1 VPPGQ
6 VIMQSRPCTKCKYEL
21 KGLRI
26 GGKCPECGE
35 PIRAR
40 RKSFGPREG
49 TMTDA
54 PPAYVKRVGL
64 GFTIMSTGILAAI
77 FGVPLS
83 CFVQNALLGAVLLGS
98 LAWVAGTWI
107 ISMPRPP
114 EFAEHE
120 NPIMD
125 NARWRLGVRVASSM
139 WVLYLLLAIGA
150 VAAADVGILGPT
162 LRIMAGIVGLAA
174 FIGLVP
180 LSVYVAEIE
189 FWMSD
194 DTGGWQLRG
203 AAWGILVFGVLYIMT
218 TAVAPFLGL
227 WCLIV
232 VLVAAGVLG
241 WHIIGCASRTR
252 WVLKYQNQNEGRVER
267 ITERLRDR
275 SERGGTVAGSMPC
288 LGCGYELRGL
298 PFGGRCPEC
307 GTSYADLT
315 PFPALPDPVKDE
327 TPIDLDDSGHS
338 ETIRPAIQHIGKRQ
352 PYGTPPPP
360 PLPRDDS
367 PIPLDGDEDLP
378 EDFQDPPPASPPA
391 ADVTPSP
398 RNTGAPDDDGPIPLA
413 DDDRP

>member
-1 VPPGQ
+1 
-6 VIMQSRPCTKCKYEL
+6 MQSRPCTKCKYDL

-26 GGKCPECGE
+26 GGNCPECGE
-35 PIRAR
+35 LIRAK

-54 PPAYVKRVGL
+54 PPAYVKQVGL
-64 GFTIMSTGILAAI
+64 GFTVMSLGIVAVIA
-77 FGVPLS
+77 GVPLS
-83 CFVQNALLGAVLLGS
+83 CFVPYALLGAVLLGS
-98 LAWVAGTWI
+98 LAWAAGTWI
-107 ISMPRPP
+107 ISMPRPT

-125 NARWRLGVRVASSM
+125 SPRWRLGVRVASAM
-139 WVLYLLLAIGA
+139 WILYLLLAIGA
-150 VAAADVGILGPT
+150 VAAEGVGVLEPT
-162 LRIMAGIVGLAA
+162 LLIAAGLAGLAA

-203 AAWGILVFGVLYIMT
+203 AAWAILVFGVLFIVMS
-218 TAVAPFLGL
+218 AIAPFLGF

-232 VLVAAGVLG
+232 LLVATGVLG
-241 WHIIGCASRTR
+241 WHILGCANRTR
-252 WVLKYQNQNEGRVER
+252 WVLKYQQQNEGRSER

-288 LGCGYELRGL
+288 LECGYELRGL
-298 PFGGRCPEC
+298 PYGGRCPEC

-315 PFPALPDPVKDE
+315 PFPILSNPVKDE

-338 ETIRPAIQHIGKRQ
+338 ETIRPAVQHIGKRQ
-352 PYGTPPPP
+352 PHGTPPPPPPPP

-378 EDFQDPPPASPPA
+378 EDFQDPPPAPPPA
-391 ADVTPSP
+391 ADVTPPP
-398 RNTGAPDDDGPIPLA
+398 RSTGSPDDDGPIPLA